1 MLFFFSMYECFN
13 LMKVKNIN
21 WFQRT
26 IIKGGCSLIRNH
38 SSHQSIPINH
48 EKVLQELGGV
58 DKTIAECIF
67 DLVNTANLSGGLIC
81 PGNSLWFYNLML
93 KLSGVIGPTHRK
105 LIKNHACIHD
115 ACGFSIK
122 HFKIIPGHM
131 YGLFQNNSVTMYS
144 AGKERG
150 YIYLT
155 LSSLYWL
162 GQLTGLRTTS
172 KLMSSLYAPFFNSY
186 DEMDEHEEN
195 VIF

>member
-1 MLFFFSMYECFN
+1 MNHNQGWLFID
-13 LMKVKNIN
+13 KKP
-21 WFQRT
+21 
-26 IIKGGCSLIRNH
+26 
-38 SSHQSIPINH
+38 SHRSIPIKH
-48 EKVLQELGGV
+48 EKLLRELGGV

-93 KLSGVIGPTHRK
+93 KLSSVIGPTHKK

-131 YGLFQNNSVTMYS
+131 YGLFQNNSVTVYS

-155 LSSLYWL
+155 LSSLCWL

-172 KLMSSLYAPFFNSY
+172 KLMSSLYATFFNLY
-186 DEMDEHEEN
+186 DETDEHEEII
-195 VIF
+195 IF